1 MLVEQVESKKL
12 KKASLKSEIDE
23 LTQLNNGNLET
34 LRADIKNLKD
44 EHIRLRREV
53 IESINI
59 KKLKEKTIK
68 VYLDSTLNHF
78 SKRKNLNY

>member
-1 MLVEQVESKKL
+1 LLVEQVESKKL